1 MLVLHG
7 IWINSIPGKLH
18 FWAET
23 SHLAASPSLPR
34 SVRGRPKGPSGQATA
49 KTRAHPFALAG
60 SGLLEAVSSV
70 AGSLLAEGG
79 RFEALDLHLP
89 STAQTPLP
97 SPQLFLDAL
106 SVEKADGLAPWQV
119 PTLAFEPPLALDAL
133 LGLTAQ
139 PPSLVFGES
148 LDYWLEVAHFGLE
161 LTARQSFVPVVYE
174 PSPIASA
181 QNSSSSP
188 KNKARADLAASYR
201 AGWQSHLEQADKERL
216 KGLARAMPPLCRAVI
231 APSEREGATTPAHPF
246 QLVNS
251 FVDDAVDGFVRQ
263 SLLRTPLLPRRL
275 RKSNLSLA
283 EQWLHAL
290 SSPDDPTLAASEGE
304 LKTFAADIGQWLEQL
319 QGLDTHAPFRTCFRL
334 DPPRTDPNDPRNS
347 DEADDGA
354 DWLDDNLT
362 ASPEANADRWRLG
375 FFLQATDD
383 PTLLVEAAQVWQER
397 SGTLKLLQRR
407 FDQPQERLLA
417 DLGRASRLYPP
428 LEESLKTA
436 RPNELNLDT
445 DGAYQFLRF
454 VAPLL
459 EQSGFGVLLPGWWS
473 KPALRLGAKMRLRPP
488 QPTDKSKVASAG
500 LLGLESLVQYD
511 WQVALGDQVLSPK
524 EFEKLANLKV
534 GLVRVRG
541 QWVELKPEQL
551 EAALAFFKKQHL
563 QGQMSLGEALQL
575 GLDPGEQTAGAVGLP
590 VTEVETEGWVKELLD
605 RLTHLEKMAPI
616 APPAGLQGQLRPYQ
630 LQGVSWLAFLRRFG
644 FGACL
649 ADDMGLGKTIQL
661 IALLLH
667 ERERGEQGLTA
678 PEKDETP
685 ENYSLLMRPG
695 PTLLVC
701 PMSVVGN
708 WQRELARFAPSLKV
722 MVHHGADRLTGDEF
736 ETAARSH
743 EVVLTTYALAQRDE
757 AELARIEWQNLV
769 LDEAQNIK
777 NALAKQTAAIRRIPA
792 HSRIALT
799 GTPVE
804 NRLSELWSI
813 MHFLNPGYLGSAQE
827 FRARF
832 ATPIEKYHEPAPAL
846 RLKNLIQPFVL
857 RRLKTDKSIIADL
870 PDKLEMKVFCNLT
883 REQATLY
890 EAVVKDMLEQIEQA
904 ESIQRRGLILSAL
917 MKLKQICNHPA
928 QFAKDSSSLPGRSGK
943 LARLEEMLEEVLAE
957 GDRALIF
964 SQFAEM
970 GGMLR
975 SYLQE
980 RLGREVLF
988 LHGGTPKSQRDLMV
1002 QRFGGTGRN
1011 VPPLFILSLKAGGVG
1026 LNLTA
1031 ANHVFH
1037 FDRWWNPAVENQ
1049 ATDRAFRI
1057 GQQKNVQVHKF
1068 VCVGTLEERIDAM
1081 IEQKKEL
1088 AQAVVGSGEGWLTEL
1103 STAQLRDLFALGRDA
1118 VGE

>member
-1 MLVLHG
+1 MLVLHAL
-7 IWINSIPGKLH
+7 WNNSTIPGKLH
-18 FWAET
+18 LWAEN
-23 SHLAASPSLPR
+23 SEAAHFR
-34 SVRGRPKGPSGQATA
+34 SSGGRATGR
-49 KTRAHPFALAG
+49 KTGGKPTPTRPHPFASAG
-60 SGLLEAVSSV
+60 VALLEAVTQV
-70 AGSLLAEGG
+70 AGGRLAESGS
-79 RFEALDLHLP
+79 FDALNLQLP
-89 STAQTPLP
+89 SSPKGPLP
-97 SPQLFLDAL
+97 SPQLIVADLVL
-106 SVEKADGLAPWQV
+106 GRPDGLTEWQV
-119 PTLAFEPPLALDAL
+119 PTLTFAPAVALDVL
-133 LGLTAQ
+133 LNLPDES
-139 PPSLVFGES
+139 PPSVVFGES
-148 LDYWLEVAHFGLE
+148 LCYWLSVAEFSLE
-161 LTARQSFVPVVYE
+161 LIARQNFVPTVYE
-174 PSPIASA
+174 VSAAPSAKSGKA
-181 QNSSSSP
+181 DSP
-188 KNKARADLAASYR
+188 ARAIVPDARQYR
-201 AGWQSHLEQADKERL
+201 AGWESYLEPADKERQIRL
-216 KGLARAMPPLCRAVI
+216 SRAMPPLSRAIVNE
-231 APSEREGATTPAHPF
+231 AGSFAHPLE
-246 QLVNS
+246 LVRS
-251 FVDDAVDGFVRQ
+251 FVNETADGFVRQ
-263 SLLRTPLLPRRL
+263 SLAATPLLPRRL
-275 RKSNLSLA
+275 RKTGLSLP

-290 SSPDDPTLAASEGE
+290 SSPTDPTLTAGRAE
-304 LKTFAADIGQWLEQL
+304 LETFVADVQHWLEQL
-319 QGLDTHAPFRTCFRL
+319 TGPDSHAPFRTCFRL
-334 DPPRTDPNDPRNS
+334 DPPYSDRF
-347 DEADDGA
+347 DEADAPPTDDDESDGPDT
-354 DWLDDNLT
+354 DWLDHNLSEPT
-362 ASPEANADRWRLG
+362 EAEHWRLG
-375 FFLQATDD
+375 FYLQATDD

-407 FDQPQERLLA
+407 FDNPQERLLG
-417 DLGRASRLYPP
+417 DLGRASRLYPA
-428 LEESLKTA
+428 LEGSLKTA
-436 RPNELNLDT
+436 RPDGLELDT
-445 DGAYQFLRF
+445 EGAYHFLRF

-473 KPALRLGAKMRLRPP
+473 KPALRLGAKLKIKP
-488 QPTDKSKVASAG
+488 QVTDKSKVTSG

-511 WQVALGDQVLSPK
+511 WQVALGDQTLSAS

-534 GLVRVRG
+534 GLVRIRG
-541 QWVELKPEQL
+541 KWVELKPEQL

-563 QGQMSLGEALQL
+563 KGTMTLGEALQA
-575 GLDPGEQTAGAVGLP
+575 GLDGSDETVGAVGLP
-590 VTEVETEGWVKELLD
+590 VTDIETEGWVKDLLD
-605 RLTHLEKMAPI
+605 RLTHLEKLTPI
-616 APPAGLQGQLRPYQ
+616 EQPAALKGQLRPYQ

-649 ADDMGLGKTIQL
+649 ADDMGLGKSIQL

-667 ERERGEQGLTA
+667 EREFTARALPPPTRGEVPVEVTTN
-678 PEKDETP
+678 PD
-685 ENYSLLMRPG
+685 

-701 PMSVVGN
+701 PMSLVGN
-708 WQRELARFAPSLKV
+708 WQRELTRFAPSLSV

-736 ETAARSH
+736 EAAARSH

-757 AELARIEWQNLV
+757 EQLTRIEWHNMV

-777 NALAKQTAAIRRIPA
+777 NPTAKQTQAIRRIPA

-813 MHFLNPGYLGSAQE
+813 MQFLNPGYLGSAQQ
-827 FRARF
+827 FRTRF
-832 ATPIEKYHEPAPAL
+832 ATPIEKYHDPERATQ
-846 RLKNLIQPFVL
+846 LKKLTGPFVL
-857 RRLKTDKSIIADL
+857 RRLKTDKTIIADL
-870 PDKLEMKVFCNLT
+870 PDKMEMKVFCNLT

-890 EAVVKDMLEQIEQA
+890 EAVVKDMLKQIEEA

-928 QFAKDSSSLPGRSGK
+928 QFAKDNSSLPSRSGK

-975 SYLQE
+975 TYLQE

-988 LHGGTPKSQRDLMV
+988 LHGGTTKAQRDLMV
-1002 QRFGGTGRN
+1002 ERFGQTGRN

-1088 AQAVVGSGEGWLTEL
+1088 AESVVGSGESWLTEL
-1103 STAQLRDLFALGRDA
+1103 STAQLRDLFALSRDA